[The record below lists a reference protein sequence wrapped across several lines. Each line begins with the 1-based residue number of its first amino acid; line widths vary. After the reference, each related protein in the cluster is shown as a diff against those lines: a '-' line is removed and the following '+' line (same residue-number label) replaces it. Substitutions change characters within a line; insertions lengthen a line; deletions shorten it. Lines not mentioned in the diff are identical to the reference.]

1 MIDAGARAA
10 SLFLWI
16 VPAGFLVAIALPLL
30 VAPLAWARAFRWR
43 VQGVESDVT
52 VYFGRCTGAL
62 ALVVILECFRAA
74 PAPRQSPIALEL
86 VAAVAVIMTLVHG
99 YGALRR
105 IQPWTEDVET
115 FVYALVGAVAI
126 ALRVSL

>member
-16 VPAGFLVAIALPLL
+16 VPAGFLAGIALPLV
-30 VAPLAWARAFRWR
+30 VAPLTWARWFRWR
-43 VQGVESDVT
+43 SEGAPHDLT

-62 ALVVILECFRAA
+62 ALVVIGECFRAA
-74 PAPRQSPIALEL
+74 PAPRQSPVALEL
-86 VAAVAVIMTLVHG
+86 VAAVATLMTLVHG
-99 YGALRR
+99 YGAWRR

-115 FVYALVGAVAI
+115 FVYALVAVAAI
-126 ALRVSL
+126 VLRVGL